1 MDWGAER
8 AGRPCSDTVLIFHLG
23 DYYIFFPL
31 ILSLV
36 FGGRVGGQGG

>member
-1 MDWGAER
+1 MDWRAGR
-8 AGRPCSDTVLIFHLG
+8 AGRPCSDTVLIFRLG
-23 DYYIFFPL
+23 DHYIFLPL